1 MSNEIEQTEI
11 GALYFQTPE
20 GTWEKV
26 ARIDDAEWD
35 IAPGVEWEHTG
46 EPVKNFALEKEDFTI
61 VLRMPK
67 KAARQIWREVCPSR
81 ERLRRLRA
89 AKRRNRERR
98 IRRWKDRVV
107 TPPALLRIIRKAAK
121 RAQETLENFLYY
133 AKTPLEKII
142 VEAGLAIAQAVPTDC
157 VGLVKGLC
165 WGEATEE
172 QEEEQGEHK

>member
-1 MSNEIEQTEI
+1 MSNEIEQDGI

-46 EPVKNFALEKEDFTI
+46 EPVKNFALEQDDFTI
-61 VLRMPK
+61 VMRMPK

-89 AKRRNRERR
+89 AKRRSRERR

-107 TPPALLRIIRKAAK
+107 TPPAFLRIIRKAAK
-121 RAQETLENFLYY
+121 KAQETLDNFLYY

-142 VEAGLAIAQAVPTDC
+142 VDAVPGIQKTI
-157 VGLVKGLC
+157 
-165 WGEATEE
+165 ENATEALRALPPE
-172 QEEEQGEHK
+172 VLILKEREEEQGEHE

>member
-1 MSNEIEQTEI
+1 MSNEIEQAEI

-35 IAPGVEWEHTG
+35 IAPGAEWEHTG
-46 EPVKNFALEKEDFTI
+46 EPVKNFALEKDDFTI
-61 VLRMPK
+61 VMRMPK

-98 IRRWKDRVV
+98 IRRWKDRVA

-121 RAQETLENFLYY
+121 RAQETLDNFIYY

-142 VEAGLAIAQAVPTDC
+142 CSAVPEIQKTI
-157 VGLVKGLC
+157 KN
-165 WGEATEE
+165 ATEALLALPPE
-172 QEEEQGEHK
+172 VLILKEREEEQGEHK